1 MSYSFRD
8 HAPALHATGF
18 NPLPILP
25 RTKRPALLGW
35 QRFCSEEMPSSLV
48 AKLAKSSIAYGVGLA
63 LGYRGVIGIDV
74 DTDDSEQIRA
84 VISVLPPIRAAKR
97 GRRGFTVFFQDPTG
111 IVQTARLRLVEILA
125 RGTQTVMPPSVH
137 PDTGQ
142 PYLWLDPEALGAF
155 QLAGALRAPRFDQL
169 PVFGPA
175 QAECLRDTVDAI
187 VGRSHYD
194 VISRRS
200 AIVPASGLGEHER
213 QRQRRYAEAILIRES
228 AALGAMARNSGRNR
242 AAFDLVCRVGRWVH
256 AGIIS
261 ADILST
267 YVREACWENGLTSE
281 DGISAVL
288 ATIAS
293 GLRRSANDA
302 LPDLHGGGH
311 VDG

>member
-1 MSYSFRD
+1 MISPYSVL
-8 HAPALHATGF
+8 AQQLYAQGL
-18 NPLPILP
+18 NPLPIKP
-25 RTKRPALLGW
+25 GTKRPALLGW

-48 AKLAKSSIAYGVGLA
+48 AKFTQSSIAYGVGLA
-63 LGYRGVIGIDV
+63 LGYRGVVGIDV
-74 DTDDSEQIRA
+74 DTDDTAQIRA

-111 IVQTARLRLVEILA
+111 AVRTARLRLVEILA

-142 PYLWLDPEALGAF
+142 AYLWLDPEALGAF
-155 QLAGALRAPRFDQL
+155 QLAGSLRAPRFDQL

-175 QAECLRDTVDAI
+175 QAECLRNTIDAI

-200 AIVPASGLGEHER
+200 TIVPASGLGEHER
-213 QRQRRYAEAILIRES
+213 ERQRRYAEAILIREL

-256 AGIIS
+256 SGIVPCDHLT
-261 ADILST
+261 AHVLG
-267 YVREACWENGLTSE
+267 ACERNGLVRD
-281 DGISAVL
+281 DGRRAVL

-293 GLRRSANDA
+293 GLAKSAADA
-302 LPDLHGGGH
+302 LPDLGGR
-311 VDG
+311 DG

>member
-1 MSYSFRD
+1 MISPYSVL
-8 HAPALHATGF
+8 AQQLYAQGL
-18 NPLPILP
+18 NPLPIKP
-25 RTKRPALLGW
+25 GTKRPALLGW

-48 AKLAKSSIAYGVGLA
+48 AKFTKSSIAYGVGLA

-74 DTDDSEQIRA
+74 DTDDTAQIRA

-111 IVQTARLRLVEILA
+111 AVRTARLRLVEILA

-142 PYLWLDPEALGAF
+142 PYIWLDPEALSVF
-155 QLAGALRAPRFDQL
+155 EFVALDRAPRLDHL
-169 PVFGPA
+169 PTLGPA
-175 QAECLRDTVDAI
+175 DAERLRSITDRI
-187 VGRSHYD
+187 LGRTEHN
-194 VISRRS
+194 RRPQRS
-200 AIVPASGLGEHER
+200 PVAPLLDEHER
-213 QRQRRYAEAILIRES
+213 ESQRRYAEAILMRES

-267 YVREACWENGLTSE
+267 SVREACWENGLISE